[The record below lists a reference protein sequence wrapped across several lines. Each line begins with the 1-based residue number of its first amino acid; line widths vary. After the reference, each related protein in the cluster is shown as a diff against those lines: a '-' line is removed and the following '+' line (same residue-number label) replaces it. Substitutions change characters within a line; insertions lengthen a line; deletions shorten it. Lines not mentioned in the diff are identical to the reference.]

1 MKKFFR
7 IFLFV
12 LIGAVVLGTFY
23 FLWKKSRPVEVVYEI
38 VEVATNSIQNTSVAT
53 GKVSPRDEIM
63 IKPQIQG
70 IISELRKEAGDFVT
84 EGEVIAVV
92 KVIPDMSQ
100 LNSAESRVRIAE
112 IAIETTRAAHERQVK
127 LFAGEVISRE
137 EMEQSEAEYRRAV
150 EELQNSKD
158 ALDIVREGSSKN
170 TSDIANTQIRST
182 ITGMII
188 NIPVKVGN
196 SVMQASTFSEG
207 TTIATVA
214 DMSDLIFIGNVDET
228 EVGRVHT
235 GMPVKLTI
243 GAVENSTFDAD
254 LEYISP
260 QGVEQNGAI
269 LFEIKAAATIP
280 DSVNIRAGYSANAEI
295 VLARVEDVIT
305 VPESTV
311 SFSGDSTFVYVLTDS
326 LAKKQ
331 VFERRDIKT
340 GLSNGMIIEVT
351 EGLAVGQKIR
361 GNQITAVAMTPS
373 VPQQ

>member
-7 IFLFV
+7 IFLIV
-12 LIGAVVLGTFY
+12 LIAAIVLGTFY
-23 FLWKKSRPVEVVYEI
+23 WLWTKSRPVEVTYEI
-38 VEVATNSIQNTSVAT
+38 VEATTGTIQNASVAT
-53 GKVSPRDEIM
+53 GKISPRDEIM

-70 IISELRKEAGDFVT
+70 IISELRKEAGDYVK

-100 LNSAESRVRIAE
+100 LNSAESRVRLAE
-112 IAIETTRAAHERQVK
+112 IALETTRAAHDRQVK
-127 LFAGEVISRE
+127 LFAEDVISRE
-137 EMEQSEAEYRRAV
+137 EMETSEAEYRRAV
-150 EELQNSKD
+150 EELQNSRD
-158 ALDIVREGSSKN
+158 NLDIVREGSSKS

-235 GMPVKLTI
+235 GMHVKLTV
-243 GAVENSTFDAD
+243 GAVENQTFDAN

-280 DSVNIRAGYSANAEI
+280 DSVQIRAGYSANAEI
-295 VLARVEDVIT
+295 VLAKVEDVVT

-311 SFSGDSTFVYVLTDS
+311 TFSGDSTFVYKLVDT
-326 LAKKQ
+326 LAKAQ
-331 VFERRDIKT
+331 TFERHEIKT
-340 GLSNGMIIEVT
+340 GLSNGMSIEVK
-351 EGLAVGQKIR
+351 EGLAVGEKIR
-361 GNQITAVAMTPS
+361 GNVSTALKK
-373 VPQQ
+373 